1 MSADGSVTI
10 TWADGE
16 HRFRLAI
23 GQARELAEL
32 VNKPRLEMGWP
43 VIGPMTLWGLTLKS
57 DAWPHDVRE
66 ILRLGLIGGGAKPF
80 EALALVKRYVEE
92 RPWLECMLV
101 AEAVMRAA
109 LAGVPDDPVG
119 KPPAEKTAPT
129 ASSSPQSTDSAVH

>member
-23 GQARELAEL
+23 GQTRELAET

-43 VIGPMTLWGLTLKS
+43 VIGPMTLWKLTLSS
-57 DAWPHDVRE
+57 DAWPNDVRE

-80 EALALVKRYVEE
+80 EALSMVKRYVDE

-119 KPPAEKTAPT
+119 KPAAETAAT
-129 ASSSPQSTDSAVH
+129 ASSSPQSMDSAVH